1 MVVKLH
7 EKSNTKGVNMYIVTG
22 KKKNHKFKLRLKT
35 LSDAMRIADR
45 RIEEGYEKVKIVVY
59 SEQMPLFDG
68 EYDDCR

>member
-1 MVVKLH
+1 MVIKPY

-22 KKKNHKFKLRLKT
+22 KTKNHKFKLRLKT
-35 LSDAMRIADR
+35 LNDAMRIADR

-68 EYDDCR
+68 EYDECR

>member
-1 MVVKLH
+1 MVIKPY

-22 KKKNHKFKLRLKT
+22 KKKNHKFKFRLKT
-35 LSDAMRIADR
+35 LNDAMRIADR

>member
-1 MVVKLH
+1 MVIKPY

-22 KKKNHKFKLRLKT
+22 KRKNHKFKLRLKT
-35 LSDAMRIADR
+35 LTDAMRIADR

-68 EYDDCR
+68 EYDECR

>member
-1 MVVKLH
+1 
-7 EKSNTKGVNMYIVTG
+7 MYIVTG

-35 LSDAMRIADR
+35 LSDAIRVADR

-68 EYDDCR
+68 EYDECR